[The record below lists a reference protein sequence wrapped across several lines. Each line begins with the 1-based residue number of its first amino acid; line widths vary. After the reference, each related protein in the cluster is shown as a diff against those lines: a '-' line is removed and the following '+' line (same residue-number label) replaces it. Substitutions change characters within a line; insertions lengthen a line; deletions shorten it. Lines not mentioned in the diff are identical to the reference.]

1 LKIFTVKKAQMRKII
16 GFALL
21 ALLVAGCEK
30 DFSNIVDPEPV
41 KYSVQSVARY
51 DSLRYN
57 PTDSLVKFFIH
68 IGYNSAPG
76 SVFMD
81 LYGPGDK
88 KVNGSPIYL
97 YDNGSSASGDDAA
110 GDKVFSTKYPMSM
123 ALLSGEY
130 RAEYSAAESNGS
142 TYKLSISRFN
152 FDNGSANQEP
162 VLSDLVAPDTLIVVD
177 TTVFRMTVKAIDPNG
192 KQDLSRVYFVVTR
205 PDGTSN
211 NAALLLY
218 DDGNFNLHGDLV
230 ANDDIYS
237 IIVSVFSTNQ
247 KGEYTF
253 TFTAE
258 DRGKKKSVPIAK
270 KIVIL

>member
-1 LKIFTVKKAQMRKII
+1 MRKVLSLS
-16 GFALL
+16 LL
-21 ALLVAGCEK
+21 TLLLAGCEK
-30 DFSNIVDPEPV
+30 DFSNLVDPEPA
-41 KYSVQSVARY
+41 KYSVQSVARF

-57 PTDSLVKFFIH
+57 PSDSLVKFFIH

-76 SVFMD
+76 SVYMD
-81 LYGPGDK
+81 IYGPGDK

-97 YDNGSSASGDDAA
+97 LDNGNSALGDDAA
-110 GDKVFSTKYPMSM
+110 GDKVFSVKYPMSM

-130 RAEYSAAESNGS
+130 RTEYYAAEPNGTS
-142 TYKLSISRFN
+142 YKLSINRFN
-152 FDNGSANQEP
+152 FDNGSTNQEP
-162 VLSDLVAPDTLIVVD
+162 VLSDLVAPDTLTVVD
-177 TTVFRMTVKAIDPNG
+177 TTVFRMTVKALDPNG

-211 NAALLLY
+211 NAALLMY

-237 IIVSVFSTNQ
+237 IIVSVFSSNQ